1 MRGLSFSALLLI
13 STVFIGTRAEVN
25 AYCSIP
31 NADFEA
37 ADIIPPCRLPIGVV
51 STARQEDMPA
61 SLRRAVRE
69 KLGPVVSPTSPFD
82 GTDVVV
88 TGHNRRLIFIWSRG
102 DRWVI
107 ATEHGGRGYNDPI
120 FAYAVSSDGLKATLL
135 AERTAYPDTVCS
147 TAEVL
152 LNLQTGRAMSLEPK

>member
-1 MRGLSFSALLLI
+1 MRGLSFSVLLVI
-13 STVFIGTRAEVN
+13 STVSTAPRAEVGVH
-25 AYCSIP
+25 CSIQ

-37 ADIIPPCRLPIGVV
+37 ADIIPACRVPIGVV
-51 STARQEDMPA
+51 STTRQDDMPA

-69 KLGPVVSPTSPFD
+69 KLGPVVSPTLPFD

-88 TGHNRRLIFIWSRG
+88 TGHNRRLIFIGSRD

-147 TAEVL
+147 AAEEL
-152 LNLQTGRAMSLEPK
+152 LNLQPGRAMPLEPK